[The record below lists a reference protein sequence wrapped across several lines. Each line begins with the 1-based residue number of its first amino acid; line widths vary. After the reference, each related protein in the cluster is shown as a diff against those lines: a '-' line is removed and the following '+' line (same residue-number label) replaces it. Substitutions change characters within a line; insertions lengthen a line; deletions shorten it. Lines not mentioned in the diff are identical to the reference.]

1 MYVQVWFRCQ
11 KPVPGGMRLGGSSKD
26 PTNLESTVEKVK
38 ERIGKATTN
47 TNRLL
52 DSVAI
57 SSLMQL
63 PDELAELLLVLGSLK
78 IYLGP
83 KVQRITN
90 MIPGFTGA

>member
-1 MYVQVWFRCQ
+1 M
-11 KPVPGGMRLGGSSKD
+11 GGSSKD